1 MVFPLKY
8 PTRQGCTLL
17 SSLLNTVLKGL
28 SISVTQEEQT
38 KGIKIGK
45 EKTKL
50 SLFITDIVVNIE
62 NTKEYTG
69 SNDVL
74 YLG

>member
-1 MVFPLKY
+1 M
-8 PTRQGCTLL
+8 
-17 SSLLNTVLKGL
+17 
-28 SISVTQEEQT
+28 

-45 EKTKL
+45 GKTKL
-50 SLFITDIVVNIE
+50 SLFIADIVVNTE
-62 NTKEYTG
+62 NTKEYTD

>member
-1 MVFPLKY
+1 M
-8 PTRQGCTLL
+8 
-17 SSLLNTVLKGL
+17 
-28 SISVTQEEQT
+28 

-45 EKTKL
+45 GKTKL
-50 SLFITDIVVNIE
+50 SLFIADIVVNIE
-62 NTKEYTG
+62 NTKEYTD